1 MKRIRSSR
9 AARPQVRLA
18 RLHVAALAAFP
29 LLAFS
34 QEAQLGEVNV
44 TSTSIDDR
52 FGSKRTEPSSTSE
65 ISGKTI
71 DAARPENLIQVLQ
84 SIPGVTADT
93 SSGDE
98 LKIKLRGI
106 ENQRYMGEKPGVA
119 IVIDGVPVFERTG
132 KVNID
137 LDNIESIKV
146 VKGGASYLF
155 GEDALVGAVI
165 VTTKRGAKYKGYTV
179 AADQGAWGYNRQLA
193 RAGFAGDWGSGHVQA
208 THRESDDYYWQSG
221 YKTDYLDGNLRFY
234 LGETSDFTVGFEKS
248 DRTKDKHGSVT
259 GAIQAEL
266 DPTGKIGRDYTRKY
280 DVGLQKLNA
289 TYSNDL
295 APGRNLLVTG
305 YEYRDHTMFWSAPQR
320 VSATGAT
327 IPNSAQDAYTVSND
341 YHQVQRGLKSEYR
354 GSAGGV
360 GWLGGLD
367 LRRNQ
372 YKNFNKAMVDYCAR
386 AGVGCAPANLTRAGT
401 VLDNDVTDEAVNALY
416 GELKFAPAPK
426 WTLTGNAR
434 YDHLGLDYSSAVTS
448 TVTTPFTRSKSFNVA
463 SWRAGA
469 NYAASESLDYFGNV
483 STGFRTPTAA
493 QLYSGT
499 NTPTSQAKTAPN
511 DSLRPEHAL
520 NLEIGTRAR
529 TSILGVAFDLEAAAY
544 QVTRKDFILA
554 VNGQYGVSSTTMQE
568 RYENIGGVR
577 NRGIELS
584 LKSDRKREYTLDV
597 AYSYIQA
604 VFTQYDRFYQV
615 LGSPYV
621 ANPTT
626 RLFNNT
632 GNLVP
637 RVPRHTLNTTAAW
650 LPNDAWRVSLEM
662 DAKSWSYADE
672 INQVKLPGRT
682 LFNLLVNYDVKGGG
696 ALAGTKWSLFG
707 RIDNLLDKNYW
718 STARGTNDS
727 ANYLTGAYDGRYDR
741 NDPSIIVGKPR
752 YWTVGLTA
760 NF

>member
-1 MKRIRSSR
+1 MRNRV
-9 AARPQVRLA
+9 QVAVL
-18 RLHVAALAAFP
+18 AALP
-29 LLAFS
+29 VLAFA
-34 QEAQLGEVNV
+34 QEAQLSEVTV

-52 FGSKRTEPSSTSE
+52 FASKRSEPSSTSE

-71 DAARPENLIQVLQ
+71 DAAHPENLIQVLQ

-146 VKGGASYLF
+146 IKGGASYLF

-179 AADQGAWGYNRQLA
+179 AADQGTWGYSRQLA

-221 YKTDYLDGNLRFY
+221 YRTDYIDGNLRFY
-234 LGETSDFTVGFEKS
+234 LTGTSDLTFGFEKS

-259 GAIQAEL
+259 GATQAAL
-266 DPTGKIGRDYTRKY
+266 DPQGTIGRDYTRKY
-280 DVGLQKLNA
+280 DVELQKLNA

-295 APGRNLLVTG
+295 SPSSNLLVTG
-305 YEYRDHTMFWSAPQR
+305 YEYRDHTNFWSAPQR

-327 IPNSAQDAYTVSND
+327 ITNAAQDAYTVLND
-341 YHQVQRGLKSEYR
+341 YHQVQRGIKSEWR
-354 GSAGGV
+354 ASAGSV

-367 LRRNQ
+367 VRRNQ
-372 YKNFNKAMVDYCAR
+372 YKNLNKAKVDYCSR
-386 AGVGCAPANLTRAGT
+386 AGAGCAPANLTRAGT
-401 VLDNDVTDEAVNALY
+401 VLDNDVTDEAINAVY

-426 WTLTGNAR
+426 WTLTGNGR
-434 YDHLGLDYSSAVTS
+434 FDNLVLDYASGITS
-448 TVTTPFTRSKSFNVA
+448 TVPVPFERSKSFNVA
-463 SWRAGA
+463 SWRGGV
-469 NYAASESLDYFGNV
+469 NYAASEAVDLFGNV

-511 DSLRPEHAL
+511 ENLRPEHAL
-520 NLEIGTRAR
+520 NLEVGTRSR
-529 TSILGVAFDLEAAAY
+529 TSILGVAFDVEAAAY
-544 QVTRKDFILA
+544 QVTRKNFILA

-577 NRGIELS
+577 NRGFELS

-604 VFTQYDRFYQV
+604 LFTEYDRFYQV
-615 LGSPYV
+615 LGNPYV
-621 ANPTT
+621 AAPTT

-632 GNLVP
+632 GNYVP
-637 RVPRHTLNTTAAW
+637 RVPRHTFNTTAAW
-650 LPNDAWRVSLEM
+650 QPNSALRVSLEM

-672 INQVKLPGRT
+672 INQIKLPGRT
-682 LFNLLVNYDVKGGG
+682 LFNLLVNYDFKGSE
-696 ALAGTKWSLFG
+696 ALAGSKWSLFG
-707 RIDNLLDKNYW
+707 RIDNLFDRKYW
-718 STARGTNDS
+718 STERGTNDS
-727 ANYLTGAYDGRYDR
+727 QNYLTGTYDGRYDA

-752 YWTVGLTA
+752 YWTVGLTV